1 MAKSKRYVSRY
12 LGRSIEMSR
21 ANSSTLVYRIP
32 YQNLSSKDEIFTIEN
47 QFIVYVL
54 YGKNDTG
61 RDVIYV
67 GKSKNGL
74 KNRPT
79 SHENKYSKWFYCYVL
94 TQFKERTFFNDGPI
108 QYLEDRL
115 NHIVN
120 DIGAYEN
127 TTNKTNSGTANR
139 SDEEDCEDYLEEALQ
154 MLDVLGLDLITHQV
168 DDSDQDVVS
177 DYSNEDYV
185 VPNGVYYMNRK
196 LKRWGGKAV
205 KATMQV
211 SDGRYI
217 VLKGSMVCLLE
228 GPGLLDNVVVK
239 RNEAMI
245 EDGILKEDIVFES
258 PSAAGSFVVGASC
271 NGWTNWRDEKGVAI
285 DQFRQHA

>member
-1 MAKSKRYVSRY
+1 
-12 LGRSIEMSR
+12 
-21 ANSSTLVYRIP
+21 VYRIP